1 MTKRSLENPFF
12 RRRDEADGNSGF
24 SALLFEHIPLP
35 ASALP
40 SQIHRYPYF
49 FSAEKQRETC
59 PHQRIFPHASAKET
73 EKAAI
78 FFKNLAK
85 FSAHFLYPQRHTPLC
100 DSIFF
105 TVLPR
110 IGAFS
115 SLLRPFQDT
124 SRPPVFPFRGKVPV
138 SQKPRFTDKKKAI
151 RQKQKKSPHP
161 KRMKGPLYSIIKIR

>member
-1 MTKRSLENPFF
+1 MRIRSFDAVMEPT
-12 RRRDEADGNSGF
+12 GNSGF
-24 SALLFEHIPLP
+24 SALLSEHIPLP

-59 PHQRIFPHASAKET
+59 PHQRIFLHASAKET
-73 EKAAI
+73 KKAAI
-78 FFKNLAK
+78 FFKNLAR

-105 TVLPR
+105 TVPPR

-124 SRPPVFPFRGKVPV
+124 FRLPVFPFRKHPPC
-138 SQKPRFTDKKKAI
+138 QPKPRFSNKKKAI
-151 RQKQKKSPHP
+151 RQKQKNPLIQ
-161 KRMKGPLYSIIKIR
+161 KG

>member
-1 MTKRSLENPFF
+1 MRIRSFDAVMEPT
-12 RRRDEADGNSGF
+12 GNSGF
-24 SALLFEHIPLP
+24 SALLSEHIPLP
-35 ASALP
+35 ASTLP
-40 SQIHRYPYF
+40 SQIHRFPRF
-49 FSAEKQRETC
+49 LSAEKQRETG

-105 TVLPR
+105 TVPPR

-138 SQKPRFTDKKKAI
+138 SQNRVSATKRKPSGRN
-151 RQKQKKSPHP
+151 KKSPHP

>member
-1 MTKRSLENPFF
+1 MRIRSFDAVMEPT
-12 RRRDEADGNSGF
+12 GNSGF

-40 SQIHRYPYF
+40 SQIHCYSYF
-49 FSAEKQRETC
+49 FSAEKQRETG

-78 FFKNLAK
+78 FFKNPAR
-85 FSAHFLYPQRHTPLC
+85 FSARFPYPQRPTPLC

-105 TVLPR
+105 TVPPR

-124 SRPPVFPFRGKVPV
+124 SRPPVLPFRGKSPC
-138 SQKPRFTDKKKAI
+138 QPKPRFSDKKKAI
-151 RQKQKKSPHP
+151 RQKQKNPLIQ
-161 KRMKGPLYSIIKIR
+161 KG

>member
-1 MTKRSLENPFF
+1 MRIHSFDAVMEP
-12 RRRDEADGNSGF
+12 AGNSGF
-24 SALLFEHIPLP
+24 SAFLSEHIPLP

-40 SQIHRYPYF
+40 SQIHCYSYF
-49 FSAEKQRETC
+49 FSAEKQRETG

-73 EKAAI
+73 KKAAI
-78 FFKNLAK
+78 FFKNLAR

-124 SRPPVFPFRGKVPV
+124 FRPPVLPFREK
-138 SQKPRFTDKKKAI
+138 SLSAKTAFQ
-151 RQKQKKSPHP
+151 RQKESHPAETKKIPSS
-161 KRMKGPLYSIIKIR
+161 KKDEGTFI

>member
-1 MTKRSLENPFF
+1 MRIRSFDAVMEPT
-12 RRRDEADGNSGF
+12 GNSGF
-24 SALLFEHIPLP
+24 SALLSEHIPLP

-40 SQIHRYPYF
+40 PNIHCFPYF
-49 FSAEKQRETC
+49 FSAEKQRETG

-78 FFKNLAK
+78 FFKNPAR
-85 FSAHFLYPQRHTPLC
+85 FSARFLYPQRPTPLC

-115 SLLRPFQDT
+115 SLLRPLQDT

-138 SQKPRFTDKKKAI
+138 SQNRVSATKRKPSGRNKKI
-151 RQKQKKSPHP
+151 PSSKKDE
-161 KRMKGPLYSIIKIR
+161 GTFI

>member
-1 MTKRSLENPFF
+1 MRIRSFDAVMEPT
-12 RRRDEADGNSGF
+12 GNSGF

-40 SQIHRYPYF
+40 SQVHRYPYF
-49 FSAEKQRETC
+49 FSAEKQRETG

-73 EKAAI
+73 KKTAI
-78 FFKNLAK
+78 FFKNPAR
-85 FSAHFLYPQRHTPLC
+85 FTAHFLYPQRHTPLY

-105 TVLPR
+105 TVPPR

-124 SRPPVFPFRGKVPV
+124 FRPPVFPFREKVPV
-138 SQKPRFTDKKKAI
+138 SQNRVSATKRKLTGRNKKI
-151 RQKQKKSPHP
+151 PSSKKDE
-161 KRMKGPLYSIIKIR
+161 GTFI

>member
-1 MTKRSLENPFF
+1 MRIRSFDAMMEP
-12 RRRDEADGNSGF
+12 AGNSGF

-40 SQIHRYPYF
+40 SQIHRFPRF
-49 FSAEKQRETC
+49 LSAEKQRETG

-73 EKAAI
+73 KKTAI
-78 FFKNLAK
+78 FFKNPAR
-85 FSAHFLYPQRHTPLC
+85 FSAHFLYPQRHTPLY

-105 TVLPR
+105 TALPR

-124 SRPPVFPFRGKVPV
+124 FLPPVFLFRGKVPV
-138 SQKPRFTDKKKAI
+138 SQNRVSATKRKPSGRNKKI
-151 RQKQKKSPHP
+151 PSSKKDE
-161 KRMKGPLYSIIKIR
+161 GTFI

>member
-1 MTKRSLENPFF
+1 MRIRSFNAVMEPT
-12 RRRDEADGNSGF
+12 GNSGF
-24 SALLFEHIPLP
+24 SALLSEHIPLP

-40 SQIHRYPYF
+40 SQIHRF
-49 FSAEKQRETC
+49 SRFLSAEKQRETG

-78 FFKNLAK
+78 FFKNPAR

-105 TVLPR
+105 TALPR

-124 SRPPVFPFRGKVPV
+124 FRPPVLPFRKKVPV
-138 SQKPRFTDKKKAI
+138 SQNRVSATKRKPTGRNKKI
-151 RQKQKKSPHP
+151 PSSKKDE
-161 KRMKGPLYSIIKIR
+161 GTFI

>member
-1 MTKRSLENPFF
+1 MRIRSFDAVMEPT
-12 RRRDEADGNSGF
+12 GNSGF

-40 SQIHRYPYF
+40 SQIHRYPYS
-49 FSAEKQRETC
+49 FSAEKQRKTG
-59 PHQRIFPHASAKET
+59 PHQRIFPHTSAKET
-73 EKAAI
+73 KKAAI
-78 FFKNLAK
+78 FFKNPAR

-124 SRPPVFPFRGKVPV
+124 FRPPVFPFREKVPV
-138 SQKPRFTDKKKAI
+138 SQNRVSATKRKPSGRNKKI
-151 RQKQKKSPHP
+151 PSSKKDE
-161 KRMKGPLYSIIKIR
+161 GTFI